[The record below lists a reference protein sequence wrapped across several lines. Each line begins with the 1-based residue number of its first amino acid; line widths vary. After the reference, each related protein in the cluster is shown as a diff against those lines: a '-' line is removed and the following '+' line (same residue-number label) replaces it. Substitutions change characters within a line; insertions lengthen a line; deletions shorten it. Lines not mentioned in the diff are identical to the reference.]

1 MTKTNEERLLVC
13 VEYGIQGKR
22 LIQRSAYISSQLHAP
37 MTILVLDTLSDKD
50 FINDKEVDMAIFQE
64 IADKVG
70 ANLKIE
76 RTRPANITK
85 IIIHHA
91 RKLHAS
97 QIIIGE
103 KSESFWTNVNEKSI
117 IDVILKR
124 SPFADLYI
132 IPKER
137 SAEAED
143 WQFERGIHA
152 YLINNTDGKTY
163 QLKFEPE
170 DALIKGIFF
179 RSLNTDFNTGL
190 FAFKEDGK
198 IIEVRVDDGIVNSL
212 KDIDDE
218 T

>member
-1 MTKTNEERLLVC
+1 MTKTNKERLLVC

-22 LIQRSAYISSQLHAP
+22 LIQRSAYISSQLNAP

-50 FINDKEVDMAIFQE
+50 FKNDKEVDMAIFQE
-64 IADKVG
+64 IADRVG
-70 ANLKIE
+70 AKLKIE

-91 RKLHAS
+91 RKLHAT

-103 KSESFWTNVNEKSI
+103 KSESFWTYVSEKSI

-124 SPFADLYI
+124 APFADLYI

-137 SAEAED
+137 SAESED
-143 WQFERGIHA
+143 WQFERGIRA
-152 YLINNTDGKTY
+152 YLINSTDGKTY
-163 QLKFEPE
+163 QLKFDPE
-170 DALIKGIFF
+170 DVLIEGIFF

-190 FAFKEDGK
+190 FAFKEEGK
-198 IIEVRVDDGIVNSL
+198 IIEVRVDDSIVSSL